1 MPLLAIAAR
10 PCPKMEFICRPGPGI
25 DSKIRRMVSSHLKG
39 LLITACGVLIISPD
53 GLLTRLIETDHWT
66 MIFYR
71 ALFLAFGMWLVLGF
85 TSPNRVWQQYRTLK
99 GAAIVKVIAYSL
111 GTISFIFAIT
121 HTSVANTL
129 IILATTPL
137 FAAIV
142 SRVLL
147 QERIETRT
155 MVAIAIV
162 AVGIAVIASGKESQ
176 PGSRLG
182 DLAALLGAFFLA
194 CGFSFVRRFPR
205 ASTFAAI
212 SASGVLTALLVLPL
226 AAPLSI
232 SEADLGY
239 LMIMG
244 IYMLPLGT
252 TLMFIGPRYIPAPEV
267 GLLLLLES
275 VLGPVWVW
283 LVIGEAPG
291 ANTLIGGAIVLAT
304 LAINAVW
311 ALHQGRRA
319 AARRSGAI

>member
-1 MPLLAIAAR
+1 
-10 PCPKMEFICRPGPGI
+10 
-25 DSKIRRMVSSHLKG
+25 MVSSHLKG
-39 LLITACGVLIISPD
+39 LLITACGVLIITPD

-111 GTISFIFAIT
+111 GSISFIFAIT

-147 QERIETRT
+147 HEKIEMRT
-155 MVAIAIV
+155 MIAIAIV
-162 AVGIAVIASGKESQ
+162 AVGITVIASGKESQ
-176 PGSRLG
+176 PGSRIG
-182 DLAALLGAFFLA
+182 DLAAVLGAFFLA
-194 CGFSFVRRFPR
+194 CGFSFVRRFPQ
-205 ASTFAAI
+205 ASSFAAI
-212 SASGVLTALLVLPL
+212 SASGILTALLILPL

-232 SEADLGY
+232 SQADLGY

-252 TLMFIGPRYIPAPEV
+252 ALMFIGPRYIPAPEV

-283 LVIGEAPG
+283 LVIGETPG
-291 ANTLIGGAIVLAT
+291 SNTLVGGAIVLST

-311 ALHQGRRA
+311 ALHQNRKPAGQRA
-319 AARRSGAI
+319 GAV